1 MLSKLRA
8 IFAFLHSAIYVIALV
23 VGVVILAL
31 FIFSKTPENTDDHL
45 VSAFVEMRVAEQLY
59 GGDSPMGRLVR
70 RDVLKKYGYTREEFL
85 KATDELLEDET
96 FEGISFAGRFED
108 MEVEILEQL
117 PEPPKPEAPA
127 DENSDQ
133 ENPKP
138 ADK

>member
-1 MLSKLRA
+1 MISKLRA

-85 KATDELLEDET
+85 KATDELLEDEKRWMP
-96 FEGISFAGRFED
+96 FQLAVSERIDSLLGI
-108 MEVEILEQL
+108 
-117 PEPPKPEAPA
+117 PKVVPV
-127 DENSDQ
+127 Q
-133 ENPKP
+133 K
-138 ADK
+138 KGKK

>member
-8 IFAFLHSAIYVIALV
+8 ILAFLHSAIYVIALV

-85 KATDELLEDET
+85 KATDELLEDEKRWMP
-96 FEGISFAGRFED
+96 FQLAVSERIDSLLGI
-108 MEVEILEQL
+108 
-117 PEPPKPEAPA
+117 PKVVPV
-127 DENSDQ
+127 Q
-133 ENPKP
+133 K
-138 ADK
+138 KGKK

>member
-8 IFAFLHSAIYVIALV
+8 IFAFLHSAIYVTALV

-85 KATDELLEDET
+85 KATDELLEDEKRWMP
-96 FEGISFAGRFED
+96 FQLAVSERIDSLLGI
-108 MEVEILEQL
+108 
-117 PEPPKPEAPA
+117 PKVVPV
-127 DENSDQ
+127 Q
-133 ENPKP
+133 K
-138 ADK
+138 KGKK

>member
-1 MLSKLRA
+1 
-8 IFAFLHSAIYVIALV
+8 VIALV

-85 KATDELLEDET
+85 KATDELLEDEKRWMP
-96 FEGISFAGRFED
+96 FQLAVSERIDSLLGI
-108 MEVEILEQL
+108 
-117 PEPPKPEAPA
+117 PKVVPV
-127 DENSDQ
+127 Q
-133 ENPKP
+133 K
-138 ADK
+138 KGKK